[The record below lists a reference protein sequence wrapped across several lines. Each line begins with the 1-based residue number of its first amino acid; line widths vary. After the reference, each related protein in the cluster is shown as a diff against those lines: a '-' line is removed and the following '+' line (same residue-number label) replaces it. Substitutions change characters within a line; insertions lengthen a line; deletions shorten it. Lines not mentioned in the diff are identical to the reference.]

1 MAHRNPSSIAMN
13 ASASAI
19 AALLDEGSAARS
31 LDRVEATFA
40 SRSAHI
46 TDAIAGFPIHGAALP
61 GFAFLASI
69 VAIFSG
75 AQLFALGI
83 IGAALG

>member
-1 MAHRNPSSIAMN
+1 MN
-13 ASASAI
+13 ASAAAI
-19 AALLDEGSAARS
+19 AALLDQGCAARS
-31 LDRVEATFA
+31 LDQVPATFA

-46 TDAIAGFPIHGAALP
+46 TDAIAGFPIHGAAVP